1 MVTEW
6 ISTESDSK
14 LPAALLEEAADTYQF
29 RLPVSATAFP
39 GKEASPEADGM
50 ACALTE
56 RGVQALAEKDY
67 PYIGFPLS

>member
-6 ISTESDSK
+6 ISTEPGSK
-14 LPAALLEEAADTYQF
+14 LPAILLEETADTYQF
-29 RLPVSATAFP
+29 RLPVSATVFP

-56 RGVQALAEKDY
+56 QGARALKEKDY